1 MRIFIEIFLF
11 GLEAIVG
18 IKAFGLI
25 LTFALNDNY
34 YCFTPALMYTL
45 IFIGLFKLQEF
56 FGKMHKKWEFRR
68 KQRRIGKLNYW
79 KIL

>member
-1 MRIFIEIFLF
+1 MRIFIEMFLF

-34 YCFTPALMYTL
+34 YCFVPALMYTL
-45 IFIGLFKLQEF
+45 IFIGLFKIQEF
-56 FGKMHKKWEFRR
+56 FIKMHKNENSNENSESWNSEKFY
-68 KQRRIGKLNYW
+68 K
-79 KIL
+79 